1 MAFEALR
8 NALSS
13 AFQSELQTKEKLRL
27 ANAAEQSP
35 TAVLNRK
42 LLNLKINNA
51 KDVRSQNAITLK
63 KLKDAMKEKEK
74 VDKVLPSI
82 ISKYQNIRNEFP
94 NQSLTQNQEAFIA
107 NKFAKSLDKNEFMV
121 LETSQDPRL
130 DIAKQLV
137 NFATTPEKP
146 GVEIA
151 KIQTEQRRRDNIAKM
166 NRLVKKLNGQID
178 LAQKKGNV
186 KKQILS
192 TSTQLSILAD
202 TIKKQTL
209 TANETLQ
216 LITNY
221 QPRLNEIK
229 KMLGERSFNF
239 DRKGAT
245 ELINEINDLQ
255 QNKDN
260 LPPDE
265 LIQKFQDIILRSNFI
280 FERNK
285 RMIKKGISDL
295 GIDNEGKTNSNVKK
309 KDNNIPLEVGKLG
322 LPFKIGNNEIRFGK
336 NAVVVNGKVLK
347 VPIKGGK
354 VALVDPNKFRK
365 TFINKDPALLENFLR
380 KIGFK

>member
-130 DIAKQLV
+130 DIPKQLV